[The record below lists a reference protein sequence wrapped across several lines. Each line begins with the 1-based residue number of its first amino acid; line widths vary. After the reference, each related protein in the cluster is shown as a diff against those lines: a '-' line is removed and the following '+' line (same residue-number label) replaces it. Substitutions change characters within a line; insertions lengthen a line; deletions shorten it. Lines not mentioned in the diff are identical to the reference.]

1 MNFQNWPVWL
11 VSVSCAFMIL
21 LAGLIGSPRP
31 TTNFPQGDQPPREQL
46 SQKSEYNQ
54 SGSKLVTSVRIECD
68 PNCSKS
74 DSDEEANSVY
84 ITRLFKKFFSD
95 PVAILTLPIMLA
107 NIVLVLIVRGQF
119 RDGKEAVRAAQI
131 SAEAAM
137 TALGSDRAWL
147 SFDGID
153 FGQMSA
159 SILEDGTWGDAISCR
174 IRWRNK
180 GRSPALKANTFI
192 DYRVIDISDEVTIQN
207 FSAIW
212 SEFAQTFCIGPEGT
226 ANTRFRAISST
237 ETGNFFNRK
246 ISWIVY
252 SEVSYVDIFN
262 SNILRTSS
270 ACIRVI
276 INGQIVEDGV
286 VKPNYEIMAFGS
298 QNTMT

>member
-1 MNFQNWPVWL
+1 
-11 VSVSCAFMIL
+11 MIL
-21 LAGLIGSPRP
+21 VAGLIGSPRP
-31 TTNFPQGDQPPREQL
+31 STSFSQEKQPPWEQA
-46 SQKSEYNQ
+46 SQESEYNQ
-54 SGSKLVTSVRIECD
+54 TTSKPITSVRIECD

-74 DSDEEANSVY
+74 DGNEANSIHV
-84 ITRLFKKFFSD
+84 TQLLNKFFSD

-119 RDGKEAVRAAQI
+119 RDGKEAVKAAQI

-174 IRWRNK
+174 IKWRNK

-192 DYRVIDISDEVTIQN
+192 DYKVIDISDEENIPK
-207 FSAIW
+207 FSASW

-226 ANTRFRAISST
+226 ANTRFRAISSAET
-237 ETGNFFNRK
+237 ENFFSRK
-246 ISWIVY
+246 IAWIVY